1 MEIVSVD
8 YDLVNYNSKNGKYLE
23 RHWWF
28 QPNPS
33 SQFVPYVMV
42 LEVSCAEQL
51 VLNNKE
57 HRARHDAY

>member
-8 YDLVNYNSKNGKYLE
+8 YDLVNYNSRNDKYLK

-28 QPNPS
+28 EPNPS

-42 LEVSCAEQL
+42 LEGSEKL

-57 HRARHDAY
+57 HLARHDAY

>member
-8 YDLVNYNSKNGKYLE
+8 YDLVNYNSRNGKYLK

-28 QPNPS
+28 EPNPS

-42 LEVSCAEQL
+42 LEGSEKL